1 MKDHNSHYS
10 CTWSPGHDKECH
22 DLMHTRL
29 PLTSNTPRMRRW
41 LFFGD
46 STMAHLFHRSNLTF
60 ELTTS
65 PNASVH
71 GAGAGCFNHCMA
83 CYVRKGGRCHLND
96 VFDLQYPD
104 KWYSLQGTTEEYMFA
119 GPVDFGSTHP
129 HCTDCSGCDTTFL
142 KCDFVPNSTCNED
155 CVDIHNERKLIY
167 GGYVAMEFALD
178 IEIQTPEFL
187 TTQENL
193 VSYIDRVWN
202 FPEHLR
208 EFGKPVCVIS
218 AGMHDVKIANV
229 TALDFL
235 RNVKLLLAN
244 FIPVCT
250 HIIWLGSTAPS
261 NVPNKRFK
269 KTIPLMKE
277 WDSSVKEMI
286 HIDAEF
292 QESISF
298 IDVYNAS
305 LKYGHDGHIHMNNT
319 WYRILGD
326 ELITPM
332 MVREG
337 TRESHYHK

>member
-1 MKDHNSHYS
+1 
-10 CTWSPGHDKECH
+10 
-22 DLMHTRL
+22 
-29 PLTSNTPRMRRW
+29 
-41 LFFGD
+41 
-46 STMAHLFHRSNLTF
+46 
-60 ELTTS
+60 
-65 PNASVH
+65 
-71 GAGAGCFNHCMA
+71 MA

-269 KTIPLMKE
+269 QTIPLMKE